1 MSTTPLSSLGENAV
15 LERLLHALP
24 TNDRLIIGPGDDCAV
39 VARNGEWDTLLK
51 TDVVV
56 ENMHFTPD
64 TAPERIGRKAL
75 ARAVSDIAAMGGIPE
90 HALITVLCHPSRP
103 VEQLEGIY
111 RGMNALADQFGIS
124 IAGGET
130 SSLPYDG
137 IVINVAL
144 TGRVEHGQAILR
156 SGGQPGDLLFV
167 TGVLGGSFPT
177 EWHLDFE
184 PRVEL
189 ARELLKAG
197 IRPSAMMDLS
207 DGLGS
212 DLPRLA
218 AASKCGFELWQ
229 EKLPCRPGFS
239 VSDAVSHGEDY
250 ELLMALP
257 PDEVRKLASSAFA
270 STLHNI
276 GILTPGQASEIS
288 PGWQHF
294 KS

>member
-1 MSTTPLSSLGENAV
+1 MSITPLSSLGENAV
-15 LERLLHALP
+15 LERLLLALP
-24 TNDRLIIGPGDDCAV
+24 TNDRLFIGPGDDCAV
-39 VARNGEWDTLLK
+39 VARNDEWDTLLK

-111 RGMNALADQFGIS
+111 RGMNALADQFDIS

-137 IVINVAL
+137 LVINVAL

-177 EWHLDFE
+177 EWHLDFA

-207 DGLGS
+207 DGLGT

-218 AASKCGFELWQ
+218 AASKCGFELWE

-250 ELLMALP
+250 ELLIALP
-257 PDEVRKLASSAFA
+257 PDEVHKLTSSAFA

-276 GILTPGQASEIS
+276 GRLTPGQTTEIRT
-288 PGWQHF
+288 GWQHF